1 MKKLARVVCVAVALM
16 AAQSALA
23 YVDVALHSLKL
34 LTEMPP
40 IPLFGTESTVYGL
53 QLSFF
58 PEFGKDCGHS
68 RLCETK
74 NIYGVQ
80 LSIVNGNVVHN
91 LYGLR
96 LGVLTSGNVGSNN
109 HECCNGIQIGTL
121 GSASERVYGL
131 QLGGACALAG
141 EMNGIQVSGFMVK
154 STKLRGVDV
163 AMLSLSEDVYGMQI
177 GLVNKASRAYGVQ
190 IGLYNE
196 AAEGFCLQIGAVNHV
211 PDRTIEYLPLF
222 NIR

>member
-23 YVDVALHSLKL
+23 YVDVALQSLKL
-34 LTEMPP
+34 LTEMPT

-58 PEFGKDCGHS
+58 PNNKDCVPS
-68 RLCETK
+68 RLYETE
-74 NIYGVQ
+74 NIYGGQ
-80 LSIVNGNVVHN
+80 LSIVNGDVVHN

-96 LGVLTSGNVGSNN
+96 LGVLTSGNVSSNN

-121 GSASERVYGL
+121 ESASERVYGL
-131 QLGGACALAG
+131 QLGGICALAR
-141 EMNGIQVSGFMVK
+141 EMNGIQVSGFTVK

-163 AMLSLSEDVYGMQI
+163 AMLSLSKDVYGMQI
-177 GLVNKASRAYGVQ
+177 GLVNKARRAYGVQ
-190 IGLYNE
+190 IGVYNE
-196 AAEGFCLQIGAVNHV
+196 AAEGFCLQIGVVNHV
-211 PDRTIEYLPLF
+211 PDRTMEYLPLL